1 MNGGEPVAAK
11 IKQTIEPTFGQIL
24 AYAAPALPL
33 AALALPFYVLVPEF
47 YARSVG
53 LPIATVGAVLLA
65 VRVFDAVTDPLIG
78 LLADRTRVRFGRRRI
93 WVAVAAPVTAGAAA
107 MVFLPPDGAGAL
119 HLLLWAGLMS
129 VAWTALAVP
138 YFAWGA
144 ELSTSYAGRSR
155 VVAARE
161 TLTVLGTVVA
171 LLAQAAIPAL
181 WGGGQASALAG
192 LALLVG
198 LMLPAAAAL
207 AVGAAP
213 EPADRSVSRLDLRE
227 GSAQMLANRPF
238 RRLLAAFFLNGLAN
252 GFPATLFLFYVG
264 DRLGASAYAGPLLL
278 VYFLC
283 GVAGVPAWLALAQR
297 TSKHR
302 AWSLAMLIACAAFV
316 TAAFLGPGDA
326 GLFLVVC
333 VITGL
338 TLGADLILPG
348 AIQADVIDVDTAAT
362 GEQRSGLY
370 LAVWSLATKAA
381 LAAAVGIAFPV
392 LSWAGFDP
400 AQGAASER
408 GLIALAML
416 YAAVPVALKLAAI
429 ALMWRF
435 PLDAAEQ
442 ARLRA
447 AIERRQAG

>member
-1 MNGGEPVAAK
+1 MPADPREPSRRA
-11 IKQTIEPTFGQIL
+11 IL

-33 AALALPFYVLVPEF
+33 AALALPFYVVVPEF

-65 VRVFDAVTDPLIG
+65 VRIFDAITDPLIG
-78 LLADRTRVRFGRRRI
+78 LLADRTRAGFGRRRI
-93 WVAVAAPVTAGAAA
+93 WVLIAAPITAGAAA
-107 MVFLPPDGAGAL
+107 MVFLPPAGAGAL
-119 HLLLWAGLMS
+119 HLLVWAGLMS
-129 VAWTALAVP
+129 LAWTALSVP
-138 YFAWGA
+138 YYAWGA
-144 ELSTSYAGRSR
+144 ELSTSYAGRNR

-161 TLTVLGTVVA
+161 TLAVVGTVVA
-171 LLAQAAIPAL
+171 LLAQAVIPAW
-181 WGGGQASALAG
+181 WGGGPASALAG
-192 LALLVG
+192 LAVLVG
-198 LMLPAAAAL
+198 LALPATAWL
-207 AVGAAP
+207 AVAAAP
-213 EPADRSVSRLDLRE
+213 EPVDRSTQRLGARD
-227 GSAQMLANRPF
+227 GVAQLLANRPF

-264 DRLGASAYAGPLLL
+264 DRLGAADLAGPLLL

-283 GVAGVPAWLALAQR
+283 GVAGVPLWLALAR
-297 TSKHR
+297 RSSKHR
-302 AWSLAMLIACAAFV
+302 AWSVAMLIACAAFLV
-316 TAAFLGPGDA
+316 AALLGPGDL
-326 GLFLVVC
+326 GIFLAVC

-338 TLGADLILPG
+338 TLGADIMLPG
-348 AIQADVIDVDTAAT
+348 SLQADVIDVDTAAS

-370 LAVWSLATKAA
+370 LAAWGLATKLA

-392 LSWAGFDP
+392 LSWAGFEP
-400 AQGAASER
+400 ASGQASET
-408 GLIALAML
+408 GLLTLAVL

-447 AIERRQAG
+447 VIEARRRS